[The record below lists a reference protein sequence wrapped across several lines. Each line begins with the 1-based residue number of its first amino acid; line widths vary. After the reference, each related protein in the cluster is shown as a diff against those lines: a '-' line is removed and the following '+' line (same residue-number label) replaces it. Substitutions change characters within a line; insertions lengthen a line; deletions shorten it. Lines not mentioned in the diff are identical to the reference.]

1 MAQIQLGEAITEVS
15 TRLGDSSN
23 VFFSQNE
30 IYLYLLESLRV
41 LNALT
46 GFWKQ
51 QFTLTLTPPLA
62 DNWFYANG
70 AGSPR
75 AQTLTD
81 TDVYTLIENHLLEPP
96 SGATWTGTNQFS
108 INDLWQACSRR
119 RNEMLQLAACN
130 MVELPLN
137 CTPNANTVPIPD
149 SALDVRRVRWAPS
162 VGGTGFGEGGFGEGG
177 FGGTPQQVTLQ
188 RGDVL
193 SFQRFTPNYLQ
204 TNANPLRW
212 DILTGQEAPGVTN
225 TLLALILD
233 TLVNVPS
240 VVQVL
245 AILGGP
251 DFNPPGGNPLLIP
264 DDWMW
269 VLKFGALADILSKEE
284 EGRDVARAQYCRQ
297 RYNEGLELMMTMPWL
312 TQALINGVAVDTP
325 SLASADRFNY
335 EWQSNY
341 GAFPGIVVGGIDLFA
356 VSPTVYATTSVGMT
370 VVRNAPVPA
379 NTPLAPIYLP
389 RDGMEAVLKEAQ
401 HLALFKMGGME
412 FAESLQLHKEFTQFC
427 VQTNARLKVAG
438 IFPSDY
444 TPVISRQDE
453 QQPRFAATG

>member
-15 TRLGDSSN
+15 TRLGDSNN

-62 DNWFYANG
+62 GNWVYANG

-119 RNEMLQLAACN
+119 RNEMLQIAACN
-130 MVELPLN
+130 MVEVFPN
-137 CTPNANTVPIPD
+137 CTPNANTVPVPD
-149 SALDVRRVRWAPS
+149 SALDVRRVRWVPASGLGSP
-162 VGGTGFGEGGFGEGG
+162 
-177 FGGTPQQVTLQ
+177 VTLQ
-188 RGDVL
+188 RGDIL

-212 DILTGQEAPGVTN
+212 DILSGQEAPGVAD
-225 TLLALILD
+225 TLLALVLD
-233 TLVNVPS
+233 TLVSVPS
-240 VVQVL
+240 VAQVL
-245 AILGGP
+245 AIEGGP

-264 DDWMW
+264 DD
-269 VLKFGALADILSKEE
+269 
-284 EGRDVARAQYCRQ
+284 
-297 RYNEGLELMMTMPWL
+297 
-312 TQALINGVAVDTP
+312 
-325 SLASADRFNY
+325 
-335 EWQSNY
+335 
-341 GAFPGIVVGGIDLFA
+341 
-356 VSPTVYATTSVGMT
+356 
-370 VVRNAPVPA
+370 
-379 NTPLAPIYLP
+379 
-389 RDGMEAVLKEAQ
+389 
-401 HLALFKMGGME
+401 
-412 FAESLQLHKEFTQFC
+412 
-427 VQTNARLKVAG
+427 
-438 IFPSDY
+438 
-444 TPVISRQDE
+444 
-453 QQPRFAATG
+453 